1 MKVKDRKVGV
11 KKKIKNKK
19 KGERQRAERN
29 KKNTEMKW
37 RVRKDMPLSNKS
49 EAGLVDF
56 DVTL

>member
-11 KKKIKNKK
+11 KKKKK